1 MIMLIENLNGKGGKF
16 MKTTK
21 VFFAALAL
29 LAMGS
34 CIKEEPVVPETM
46 EGEGVSFTASREDFG
61 ATTKTQLV
69 DGCKVEWKAGNE
81 VLVFGK
87 GVGAD
92 KDDKA
97 TGSETFDAEAW
108 KSAKWFKT
116 STGGASVRF
125 VCTEADYQF
134 DPSNEYIMLHPAGGN
149 YYGLCTDDGMYM
161 RFWLSDQTATPGTY
175 HETYGYCA
183 AKTSDFSKPVV
194 FKNLLPL
201 LKFTVPASLDG
212 RITKITVTSNNPTVD
227 GFVAGN
233 MICDYTGDTPVVKVF
248 SEFKEEYKY
257 KGGKDNVSLTSTG
270 MAAGDYYLA
279 IAPKTYSKGLKVT
292 VTYKDDKTS
301 TRSSSA
307 SVNLESGVIY
317 DMGNVGAENYDG
329 PGVALPYVFSLF
341 ATAGNNNTPKYV
353 STPAVQGGG
362 AKLPLTDA
370 ATGAVFD
377 AKVNGAAAVYWS
389 NSWPGY
395 DNVYGTYFTTQESA
409 GANHNESY
417 FILTAPLRTSLP
429 NTFRVSFGFMADKN
443 DAIRDWMVQYSK
455 NGSDWYDGPTYQIAL
470 KAKYYSVEITT
481 DPKVIT
487 FSAGDVLYL
496 RWIPVGN
503 IGCSG
508 NVTTGMLENTRV
520 QFLSGVAITDVVSP
534 DSNASGNVYAEDF
547 DSISGGVDYR
557 HAGQTNGIEKLGLL
571 TEISGEKIENWADA
585 LGLSGSNVVARPG
598 YVQIGYATYKDD
610 NRNCNASNTTNYVG
624 SLVTPVLTSASGT
637 LSLSF
642 KAMCF
647 LSPLTGRAST
657 SWAPVADVTD
667 IVVKI
672 KGAGSFSASDESVK
686 SITLSG
692 ISTSKFDKK
701 SLTIYNSDATTQI
714 EFTSTAVSGK
724 GTRWFLDDICV
735 SK

>member
-1 MIMLIENLNGKGGKF
+1 MIMLIENLNGKGGKV

-21 VFFAALAL
+21 VFFAAFAL
-29 LAMGS
+29 LAMVS

-61 ATTKTQLV
+61 ATTKTVLV
-69 DGCKVEWKAGNE
+69 DGHKVEWKAENQ

-87 GVGAD
+87 GVGSD
-92 KDDKA
+92 KDDNA

-149 YYGLCTDDGMYM
+149 YYGLCTDDGIYM
-161 RFWLSDQTATPGTY
+161 RFWLADQTATPGTY

-212 RITKITVTSNNPTVD
+212 RITKITVESNNPTED
-227 GFVAGN
+227 GYVAGN

-257 KGGKDNVSLTSTG
+257 KGGKTNVSLTSAG

-292 VTYKDDKTS
+292 VTYTDTKTS

-307 SVNLESGVIY
+307 SVALESGVIY
-317 DMGNVGAENYDG
+317 DMGNVGAENYTG
-329 PGVALPYVFSLF
+329 PGIALPYVFPF
-341 ATAGNNNTPKYV
+341 YATAGTGNEPKHV
-353 STPAVQGGG
+353 EKVTVT
-362 AKLPLTDA
+362 AKTHFQLKEEE
-370 ATGAVFD
+370 TGSAFD
-377 AKVNGAAAVYWS
+377 MKTSGSYADFWANKWYGQ
-389 NSWPGY
+389 
-395 DNVYGTYFTTQESA
+395 DNLIGQYFTGETTYFM
-409 GANHNESY
+409 
-417 FILTAPLRTSLP
+417 LTAPLRTSLP
-429 NTFRVSFGFMADKN
+429 ATFRVSFGFFVDGTKN
-443 DAIRDWMVQYSK
+443 DVIKDWKVQYSK
-455 NGSDWYDGPTYQIAL
+455 DNETWYDGATFEIPRIL
-470 KAKYYSVEITT
+470 KYHSLEIT
-481 DPKVIT
+481 PEIA
-487 FSAGDVLYL
+487 FSAGDNLYL
-496 RWIPVGN
+496 KWLPVGN
-503 IGCSG
+503 VSWNGG
-508 NVTTGMLENTRV
+508 TTDGLNG
-520 QFLSGVAITDVVSP
+520 QLHFASGVAITDVTSP

-547 DSISGGVDYR
+547 DRINGGVDYR

-571 TEISGEKIENWADA
+571 GELFGDSIENWTAEQKN
-585 LGLSGSNVVARPG
+585 GLSGSYVAERPG
-598 YVQIGYATYKDD
+598 YVQIGYATYLDD
-610 NRNCNASNTTNYVG
+610 NRNVGATSANITKYVG
-624 SLVTPVLTSASGT
+624 SLVTPALTKASGT
-637 LSLSF
+637 IDLSF
-642 KAMCF
+642 KAMCYR
-647 LSPLTGRAST
+647 SPFTGRASM
-657 SWAPVADVTD
+657 SAAAQADVTD
-667 IVVKI
+667 IVVNI
-672 KGAGSFSASDESVK
+672 KGAGSFEEASDVK
-686 SITLSG
+686 SMTLSG

-701 SLTIYNSDATTQI
+701 ALTIYNSDATTQI
-714 EFTSTAVSGK
+714 EFTSKAVDGK
-724 GTRWFLDDICV
+724 FTRWFIDDICV

>member
-1 MIMLIENLNGKGGKF
+1 MKKF
-16 MKTTK
+16 TIFT
-21 VFFAALAL
+21 AALAL
-29 LAMGS
+29 LATVS
-34 CIKEEPVVPETM
+34 CMKETLAPETT
-46 EGEGVSFTASREDFG
+46 EGDGVSFVASREDFD
-61 ATTKTQLV
+61 ATTRTQLV
-69 DGCKVEWKAGNE
+69 DGCKVEWKAGDQIALFNTNGTSYTE
-81 VLVFGK
+81 TGLPTT
-87 GVGAD
+87 D
-92 KDDKA
+92 KWRRCFPFN
-97 TGSETFDAEAW
+97 TQSNGS
-108 KSAKWFKT
+108 SAKFVIN
-116 STGGASVRF
+116 STDNSAKAEGA
-125 VCTEADYQF
+125 Q
-134 DPSNEYIMLHPAGGN
+134 PYIFLYP
-149 YYGLCTDDGMYM
+149 YDWSYLSYM
-161 RFWLSDQTATPGTY
+161 DSDHMMCRFWLTDQAATLGSFDPKY
-175 HETYGYCA
+175 A
-183 AKTSDFSKPVV
+183 PAVAKSQTLDEKVV

-212 RITKITVTSNNPTVD
+212 RITKITVTGNNNE
-227 GFVAGN
+227 FVAGN

-248 SEFKEEYKY
+248 SEFKPEYNY
-257 KGGKDNVSLTSTG
+257 KGGNKTVALNSTAG
-270 MAAGDYYLA
+270 MAAGNYYLA
-279 IAPKTYSKGLKVT
+279 LAPKTYSKGLKVT
-292 VTYKDDKTS
+292 VTYKDNKTS

-307 SVNLESGVIY
+307 SVDLKSGVIY

-341 ATAGNNNTPKYV
+341 AKAGNGNTPKYV
-353 STPAVQGGG
+353 STPEVVVNVG

-377 AKVNGAAAVYWS
+377 AKVNGPAAVYWS
-389 NSWPGY
+389 NAWPGY
-395 DNVYGTYFTTQESA
+395 DNVCGSYFTTQESA
-409 GANHNESY
+409 GTNHNESY
-417 FILTAPLRTSLP
+417 FLLTAPLRTALP
-429 NTFRVSFGFMADKN
+429 KKFRVSFGFMADKN

-455 NGSDWYDGPTYQIAL
+455 NGSDWCNGPTYQIAL
-470 KAKYYSVEITT
+470 KAKYYSLEIASELS
-481 DPKVIT
+481 
-487 FSAGDVLYL
+487 FCAGDMLYL
-496 RWIPVGN
+496 RWIPVGK

-508 NVTTGMLENTRV
+508 NETTGMLKDTRV
-520 QFLSGVAITDVVSP
+520 QLLSGVAITDVVSP

-547 DSISGGVDYR
+547 DRISGGVDYR

-571 TEISGEKIENWADA
+571 TEISGEKIENWTSVQKND
-585 LGLSGSNVVARPG
+585 LSGSNVVARPG

-657 SWAPVADVTD
+657 NWAPVADVTE

-686 SITLSG
+686 SITLNG

-701 SLTIYNSDATTQI
+701 ALTIYNSDATTQI

-724 GTRWFLDDICV
+724 GTRWFIDDICV
-735 SK
+735 NK